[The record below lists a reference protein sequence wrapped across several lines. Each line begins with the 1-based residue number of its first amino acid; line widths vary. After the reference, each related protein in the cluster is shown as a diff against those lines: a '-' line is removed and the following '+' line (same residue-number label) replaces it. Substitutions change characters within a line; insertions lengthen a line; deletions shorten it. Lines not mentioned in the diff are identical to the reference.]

1 MRRLALLIFLYLVL
15 VLGNLASCSPTPAS
29 PVALVPSV
37 AVTPVTTPT
46 PNSLSAAHTPILS
59 PNPTLSPAPT
69 STPPPTV
76 TPQRTPTPTPTLT
89 PTLPPILTPTSGEP
103 LPLAL
108 GWRLDANG
116 HLTAGRII
124 THDGEP
130 LLLLASLGR
139 TIYAIGSTGKVVW
152 RLRTGGP
159 VYTLATLEGNRAAA
173 GDDAGIVTLFD
184 SRSHRLWQYDLGSRV
199 TGVQPAW
206 QDGVLAGGWD
216 QRLSLLS
223 QDGKLEWQAD
233 LDGPVSGLVALPEMA
248 VAATL
253 NGQVEAFDVAG
264 SRLWG
269 LELSVPVTGL
279 DMIGKGEGASLL
291 LSMQDGRLLALDLSG
306 RLRWQQTFGTGGAIL
321 HVADLVE
328 DAAPKII
335 AGTGGSEPFLTLFS
349 AEGQMLWRV
358 SVPSPVGALGSVDLD
373 GDGKKEILAGLSSGE
388 VQAYDMLGQLR
399 GSVHA
404 GLSVWGVQAM
414 ENGSALILADVAAWQ
429 LKGGAGSTG
438 VPWLRP
444 PTMLHVPPDPL
455 PAGTLRAPGEVIL
468 TFLGDVAL
476 GRSMEAQLARYGPA
490 HPWTAL
496 GPLLDEAD
504 LAVANLECILTT
516 QGQPLDKSY
525 LIRAHPLWAET
536 LVEAGFDLVTLGN
549 NHALDFGP
557 IGLDETRSA
566 LESLKIAA
574 VGAGSSRQAAHQPAT
589 FTLDGVRVTV
599 LGYAAARW
607 NGSVD
612 VPATERLAWAEPAL
626 VHADVMAVRDEADL
640 VIVLLHAGTEY
651 ATTPSSEQVSVA
663 HAAIDA
669 GADLVVGHHPHVT
682 QTVERYGQGLIVYSL
697 GDALFDIPRQAAM
710 QGDLLRVH
718 ATREGLAQA
727 ELWPFWIEDAIRPRL
742 IDDGEGAPQFKIIY
756 P

>member
-1 MRRLALLIFLYLVL
+1 MRCLALLIFLNLVL
-15 VLGNLASCSPTPAS
+15 VLGNLASCSPAPVS
-29 PVALVPSV
+29 PIALVPSV
-37 AVTPVTTPT
+37 AVTPVNTPT
-46 PNSLSAAHTPILS
+46 PNSLSTADTPTPS
-59 PNPTLSPAPT
+59 PNPTLSPSTTPTPAPT
-69 STPPPTV
+69 I
-76 TPQRTPTPTPTLT
+76 TPQRTPTATPTLT
-89 PTLPPILTPTSGEP
+89 PTLPPILTPTFGEP

-116 HLTAGRII
+116 HLTTGRIV
-124 THDGEP
+124 THDGQP
-130 LLLLASLGR
+130 LVLLASFGR
-139 TIYAIGSTGKVVW
+139 TIYAIGNTGKVTW

-159 VYTLATLEGNRAAA
+159 VYTLATLKGNRAAA
-173 GDDAGIVTLFD
+173 GDDAGLVTLFD
-184 SRSHRLWQYDLGSRV
+184 TGGHRLWQYDLGSRV
-199 TGVQPAW
+199 TAMQPAW

-223 QDGKLEWQAD
+223 QDGRLEWQAD
-233 LDGPVSGLVALPEMA
+233 LGGPVSGLVTLPEMA

-253 NGQVEAFDVAG
+253 KGQVEAFDITG
-264 SRLWG
+264 SRMWR

-279 DMIGKGEGASLL
+279 DMVGKGEGASLL

-306 RLRWQQTFGTGGAIL
+306 RLRWQQTLGIGGAIL
-321 HVADLVE
+321 HVAELVQ

-335 AGTGGSEPFLTLFS
+335 AGTGGSEPCLTLSS
-349 AEGQMLWRV
+349 AEGQMLWRM
-358 SVPSPVGALGSVDLD
+358 SVPSPVGALGSADLD
-373 GDGKKEILAGLSSGE
+373 GDGRREILAGLSSGE
-388 VQAYDMLGQLR
+388 VQVYDMQGQFR

-404 GLSVWGVQAM
+404 GLSVWGMQAM
-414 ENGSALILADVAAWQ
+414 ENGSALILADVVAWQ

-438 VPWLRP
+438 GPWLRP
-444 PTMLHVPPDPL
+444 PSMLHVPPDPL
-455 PAGTLRAPGEVIL
+455 PTGTHRAPDEVIL

-476 GRSMEAQLARYGPA
+476 GRSVEAQLARYGPA
-490 HPWTAL
+490 HPWAAL
-496 GPLLDEAD
+496 SPLLDEAD
-504 LAVANLECILTT
+504 LAVANLECILST

-525 LIRAHPLWAET
+525 LIRAHPLWGKT
-536 LVEAGFDLVTLGN
+536 LVEAGFDLVSLGN

-557 IGLDETRSA
+557 IGLDETWSV

-589 FTLDGVRVTV
+589 FTLDGVRVKV

-607 NGSVD
+607 YGSVD
-612 VPATERLAWAEPAL
+612 VPATERLAWAEPAS
-626 VHADVMAVRDEADL
+626 VVADVIAVRDEADL

-663 HAAIDA
+663 RAAVDA

-718 ATREGLAQA
+718 ATREGLTQA

-742 IDDGEGAPQFKIIY
+742 IDDGEGSPQFTIIY